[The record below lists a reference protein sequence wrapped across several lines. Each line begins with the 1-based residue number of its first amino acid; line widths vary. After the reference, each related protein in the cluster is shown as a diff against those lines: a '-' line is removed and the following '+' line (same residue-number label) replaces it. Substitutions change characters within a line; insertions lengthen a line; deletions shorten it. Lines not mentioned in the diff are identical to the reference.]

1 VLFPVQDRLVDQ
13 ASHQLKDV
21 LLRDVLVGAGL
32 LDGFQVEPAGEYRQ
46 PRPQNLF
53 LGRAEFVA
61 PLHRRPQCLVTLKR
75 GLAPPGQQA
84 VAVIEPFQDLLRRQ
98 HPRPR
103 RSQLDRQ
110 RDPIQPLA
118 QASHYRTIV
127 WRDGETRHHGG
138 RPLGEQSYRLVLDQG
153 PRSRMPITIRDRQW
167 GHLQDLLTL
176 NVEELPARGED
187 PQTLRVA
194 EQLGGQDSAR
204 IAQMLAVV
212 QHQQQ
217 LLVRQILQQRVS
229 WQARGVITQSQCRY
243 HGLRHQPTVP
253 KLGQISQPHPIRE
266 RPTHVGRQPQRQ
278 PCLAHPADTCQRQ
291 QPSITQEPPGL

>member
-1 VLFPVQDRLVDQ
+1 MSGDAQ
-13 ASHQLKDV
+13 ARFGS
-21 LLRDVLVGAGL
+21 
-32 LDGFQVEPAGEYRQ
+32 
-46 PRPQNLF
+46 
-53 LGRAEFVA
+53 
-61 PLHRRPQCLVTLKR
+61 
-75 GLAPPGQQA
+75 PGQQA

-103 RSQLDRQ
+103 RGQLDRQ

-127 WRDGETRHHGG
+127 WRDGETRHHAG

-153 PRSRMPITIRDRQW
+153 PRSRMPVTIRDRQW

-176 NVEELPARGED
+176 NIEELPARGED

-194 EQLGGQDSAR
+194 EQLGGQDRAR

-229 WQARGVITQSQCRY
+229 WQAWRVITQSQCRY
-243 HGLRHQPTVP
+243 HGLWHQLTVP

-266 RPTHVGRQPQRQ
+266 RATHVGRQPQRQ
-278 PCLAHPADTCQRQ
+278 PRFPHPADTRQRQ
-291 QPSITQEPPGL
+291 QPSITQEPPGLRQLPSTTDETRAVDG